1 MKYSV
6 IETRIKGGAER
17 HVTIRQ
23 GLTAEKAQMVRDIR
37 AYANMKSGK
46 ADRTV
51 EVVEE
56 NASDRVYR
64 LGRTLREGQA
74 EIHERRQGIHPA
86 ENADV

>member
-1 MKYSV
+1 M
-6 IETRIKGGAER
+6 IETRIRDGAER

-56 NASDRVYR
+56 YANDRILR
-64 LGRTLREGQA
+64 MGRTA
-74 EIHERRQGIHPA
+74 RQG
-86 ENADV
+86 